1 MILIREKIE
10 SVTKEVGLIDAVS
23 SSPASKEIMVF
34 YTLLDTLV
42 PVFIKIYPLLWFY
55 VLKPVF

>member
-1 MILIREKIE
+1 MILIGDKIE
-10 SVTKEVGLIDAVS
+10 SVTREVGLVDAVS
-23 SSPASKEIMVF
+23 SSPALKEIMVF